1 MMVCLDWMHWTWPL
15 MGHQHPGLSDL
26 LKTSTVAM
34 VLSWKTGGDC
44 QLWVRDKLLPQ
55 VEELKYLR
63 SFFPNNLMGQTG
75 AASATRALYW
85 SAVVK
90 KAECKS
96 RAVDFTG
103 LSASLPSPVASVLER
118 GRRVWVGRLVG
129 EVFQAHNTGRR
140 TRGKPGTHSVL
151 GTPLRFPPPEW
162 AGGGGWGKEG
172 LGCLGCCPHSL
183 TLDEWMHYCW
193 GVFFPYSPDYED
205 INMTLGCYSSVV
217 FLCIK

>member
-1 MMVCLDWMHWTWPL
+1 MFRLDALNLTFNGTPAPRFIRSAKDFHCCHGSQL
-15 MGHQHPGLSDL
+15 ENGGGLPTL
-26 LKTSTVAM
+26 GQGQVVAP
-34 VLSWKTGGDC
+34 SGGVKIS
-44 QLWVRDKLLPQ
+44 QIF
-55 VEELKYLR
+55 
-63 SFFPNNLMGQTG
+63 FFPNNLMGQTG

-193 GVFFPYSPDYED
+193 GFFFPYSPDYED

>member
-34 VLSWKTGGDC
+34 VLSWKRGDC
-44 QLWVRDKLLPQ
+44 QLRVRDKLLPQ
-55 VEELKYLR
+55 VEELKYLG
-63 SFFPNNLMGQTG
+63 SFFSKNLMGQTG
-75 AASATRALYW
+75 AASAIWALYW

-96 RAVDFTG
+96 RAVDLTG
-103 LSASLPSPVASVLER
+103 LSASLHSPVASVLER

-140 TRGKPGTHSVL
+140 ARGKPGTHSVL

-172 LGCLGCCPHSL
+172 LGCLGCCPHNL
-183 TLDEWMHYCW
+183 TLDEWMHYCC
-193 GVFFPYSPDYED
+193 FFS
-205 INMTLGCYSSVV
+205 
-217 FLCIK
+217 FLIDLIMKI

>member
-15 MGHQHPGLSDL
+15 MGHQSPGLSDL

-34 VLSWKTGGDC
+34 VLSWKTGG
-44 QLWVRDKLLPQ
+44 LPTPGQGQ
-55 VEELKYLR
+55 VVAPSGGVKI
-63 SFFPNNLMGQTG
+63 SQIFFSKNLMGQTG
-75 AASATRALYW
+75 AASATWALYW

-103 LSASLPSPVASVLER
+103 LSASLHSPVASVLER

-172 LGCLGCCPHSL
+172 LGCLGCCPHNL

-193 GVFFPYSPDYED
+193 GFSFPTAL
-205 INMTLGCYSSVV
+205 IMK
-217 FLCIK
+217 I

>member
-34 VLSWKTGGDC
+34 VLSWKRGDC
-44 QLWVRDKLLPQ
+44 QLRVRDKLLPQ
-55 VEELKYLR
+55 VEELKYLG
-63 SFFPNNLMGQTG
+63 SFFSKNLMGQTG
-75 AASATRALYW
+75 AASAIWALYW

-96 RAVDFTG
+96 RAVDLTG
-103 LSASLPSPVASVLER
+103 LSASLHSPVASVLER
-118 GRRVWVGRLVG
+118 GRRVWIGRLVG

-140 TRGKPGTHSVL
+140 ARGKPGTHSVL

-172 LGCLGCCPHSL
+172 LGCLGCCPHNL
-183 TLDEWMHYCW
+183 TLDEWMHYCC
-193 GVFFPYSPDYED
+193 FFS
-205 INMTLGCYSSVV
+205 
-217 FLCIK
+217 FLIDLIMKI

>member
-34 VLSWKTGGDC
+34 VLSWKRGDC
-44 QLWVRDKLLPQ
+44 QLRVRDKLLPQ
-55 VEELKYLR
+55 VEELKYLG
-63 SFFPNNLMGQTG
+63 SFFSKNLMGQTG
-75 AASATRALYW
+75 AASAIWALYW

-96 RAVDFTG
+96 RAVDLTG
-103 LSASLPSPVASVLER
+103 LSASLHSPVASVLER

-140 TRGKPGTHSVL
+140 ARGKPGTHSVL

-172 LGCLGCCPHSL
+172 LGCLGCCPHNL
-183 TLDEWMHYCW
+183 TLDEWMHYCC
-193 GVFFPYSPDYED
+193 FF
-205 INMTLGCYSSVV
+205 
-217 FLCIK
+217 FLSL

>member
-34 VLSWKTGGDC
+34 VLSWKRGDC
-44 QLWVRDKLLPQ
+44 QLRVRDKLLPQ
-55 VEELKYLR
+55 VEELKYLG
-63 SFFPNNLMGQTG
+63 SFFSKNLMGQTG
-75 AASATRALYW
+75 AASAIWALYW

-96 RAVDFTG
+96 RAVDLTG
-103 LSASLPSPVASVLER
+103 LSASLHSPVASVLER
-118 GRRVWVGRLVG
+118 GRRVWIGRLVG

-140 TRGKPGTHSVL
+140 ARGKPGTHSVL

-172 LGCLGCCPHSL
+172 LGCLGCCPHNL
-183 TLDEWMHYCW
+183 TLDEWMHYCC
-193 GVFFPYSPDYED
+193 FF
-205 INMTLGCYSSVV
+205 
-217 FLCIK
+217 FLSL